1 MKFNTINISTGLL
14 VLAGVISI
22 SWWLG
27 YDPVNELVTTEPGL
41 DNRGAK
47 AVIPDIEIGAFY
59 EALPAAGEPGSA
71 AALNETW
78 PRFRGAY
85 FDNISR
91 SPVKLID
98 RFPEQGPEQLWKVDL
113 GEGYAAAAIYKGLV
127 YVLDHDEEMRADLLR
142 CFRLESGEE
151 LWRRGYQINLK
162 RNHGMSRTVP
172 AVTEDYIL
180 TIGPKAHVMCVRRA
194 DGELLWGLNVALDY
208 EAEIPLWNTGQC
220 PLIDGDRAIIATG
233 GSSLMVA
240 ADLETGEILW
250 EAPNPNNWLMSH
262 SSIMPYEFNGV
273 KMYVYSAFGGVCGI
287 GAEGEMAGKVLWESQ
302 AWNHQTVAPS
312 PVCLPDGKIFLTAG
326 YGAGGMVIQLSGTGS
341 QFQVEVISEY
351 LPKEG
356 LASEQQTPV
365 VFDGHLLG
373 ILPKDAGPL
382 RNQLVC
388 VHPDNF
394 NEVVWSSG
402 PEKRFGL
409 GPFMIADGK
418 LFLLNDDGTL
428 VIARPSTST
437 YQELDRYQVIDGH
450 DAWGPLA
457 VADGYMVL
465 RDAKTMIC
473 IDLAVDRN

>member
-1 MKFNTINISTGLL
+1 MKLNTINISTALL
-14 VLAGVISI
+14 VLAGLISL

-27 YDPVNELVTTEPGL
+27 FDPVNELVTTQPGL

-47 AVIPDIEIGAFY
+47 AVVPDIEIGAFY
-59 EALPAAGEPGSA
+59 EVLSDAGEGETES
-71 AALNETW
+71 ALNETW
-78 PRFRGAY
+78 PRFRGEN
-85 FDNISR
+85 FDNISK
-91 SPVKLID
+91 SPIKLID
-98 RFPEQGPEQLWKVDL
+98 RFPEGGPEQLWQVEL

-208 EAEIPLWNTGQC
+208 EADIPLWNTGQC

-240 ADLETGEILW
+240 ADLESGEILW
-250 EAPNPNNWLMSH
+250 ETPNPHKWLMSH

-287 GAEGEMAGKVLWESQ
+287 GAEGDLAGKLLWESQ

-326 YGAGGMVIQLSGTGS
+326 YGAGAMVLQLSGTGT
-341 QFQVEVISEY
+341 QFNVEVISEY

-365 VFDGHLLG
+365 VFEGHLLG

-382 RNQLVC
+382 RNQLIC

-402 PEKRFGL
+402 PEIRFGL
-409 GPFMIADGK
+409 GPYMIADQK
-418 LFLLNDDGTL
+418 LFILDDDGTL
-428 VIARPSTST
+428 IIAKPSTRE
-437 YQELDRYQVIDGH
+437 YVELDRYQVIDGH

-473 IDLAVDRN
+473 LDMAANRK

>member
-1 MKFNTINISTGLL
+1 MKLNTVNISTGLL
-14 VLAGVISI
+14 VLAGLISI

-27 YDPVNELVTTEPGL
+27 FDPVDELVTTQPGL

-47 AVIPDIEIGAFY
+47 AVIPDIEIGAFF
-59 EALPAAGEPGSA
+59 EALPAAGEAGTES
-71 AALNETW
+71 ALNETW
-78 PRFRGAY
+78 PRFRGEH

-98 RFPEQGPEQLWKVDL
+98 RFPEGGPKQLWQVEL

-142 CFRLESGEE
+142 CFTLESGEE

-180 TIGPKAHVMCVRRA
+180 TIGPKAHVMCVRRV
-194 DGELLWGLNVALDY
+194 DGELLWGLNVALEY

-240 ADLETGEILW
+240 ADLESGEILW
-250 EAPNPNNWLMSH
+250 ETPNPHKWLMSH
-262 SSIMPYEFNGV
+262 SSIMPFEFNGV

-287 GAEGEMAGKVLWESQ
+287 GAEGDLAGKVLWESQ

-312 PVCLPDGKIFLTAG
+312 AVCMPDGKIFLTAG
-326 YGAGGMVIQLSGTGS
+326 YGAGGMVLQLSSTGT
-341 QFQVEVISEY
+341 QFNVEVISEY

-365 VFDGHLLG
+365 VFEGHLLG

-388 VHPDNF
+388 VNPDNF

-402 PEKRFGL
+402 SEIRFGL
-409 GPFMIADGK
+409 GPYMIADQK
-418 LFLLNDDGTL
+418 LFILNDDGTL
-428 VIARPSTST
+428 IIARPSTRE
-437 YQELDRYQVIDGH
+437 YLELDRFQVIDGH

-473 IDLAVDRN
+473 LDLAANRK

>member
-1 MKFNTINISTGLL
+1 M
-14 VLAGVISI
+14 LAGVISI

-27 YDPVNELVTTEPGL
+27 KDPVEELVTTQPGL

-47 AVIPDIEIGAFY
+47 AVIPDIEIGAFF
-59 EALPAAGEPGSA
+59 EMLASGEDQGTAGLDES
-71 AALNETW
+71 W
-78 PRFRGAY
+78 PRFRGEN

-91 SPVKLID
+91 SPVSLID
-98 RFPEQGPEQLWKVDL
+98 KFPADGPEIKWEIEL

-142 CFRLESGEE
+142 CFRLETGEE

-172 AVTEDYIL
+172 AVTEDYVL
-180 TIGPKAHVMCVRRA
+180 SIGPKAHVMCVRRS
-194 DGELLWGLNVALDY
+194 DGELLWGLNVALEY
-208 EAEIPLWNTGQC
+208 EADIPLWNTGQC
-220 PLIDGDRAIIATG
+220 PLIDGDKAIIATG

-250 EAPNPNNWLMSH
+250 ETPNPGKWLMSH
-262 SSIMPYEFNGV
+262 SSIMPYVFNGV

-287 GAEGEMAGKVLWESQ
+287 GAEGELAGKVLWESK

-326 YGAGGMVIQLSGTGS
+326 YGAGGMVIQLSGAGPR
-341 QFQVEVISEY
+341 FQAEVISEY

-356 LASEQQTPV
+356 LASEQQTSV

-388 VHPDNF
+388 VNPDNF

-402 PEKRFGL
+402 SEVRFGL
-409 GPFMIADGK
+409 GPYMIADNK
-418 LFLLNDDGTL
+418 LFILNDDGTL
-428 VIARPSTST
+428 IIARPSIKE
-437 YQELDRYQVIDGH
+437 YLELDRFRVIEGH

-457 VADGYMVL
+457 VANGYMVL
-465 RDAKTMIC
+465 RDAKTMLC
-473 IDLAVDRN
+473 LDLAEKR

>member
-1 MKFNTINISTGLL
+1 MKLKTINISTGLL
-14 VLAGVISI
+14 VLAGLISL

-27 YDPVNELVTTEPGL
+27 HDPVDELVSTQPGL

-47 AVIPDIEIGAFY
+47 AVIPDIEIGAFF
-59 EALPAAGEPGSA
+59 EVLTTDTDPGSSTG
-71 AALNETW
+71 LTETW
-78 PRFRGAY
+78 PRFRGEH

-91 SPVKLID
+91 SEIALID
-98 RFPEQGPEQLWKVDL
+98 KFPAEGPSQKWQLDL

-142 CFRLESGEE
+142 CFVLETGEE

-180 TIGPKAHVMCVRRA
+180 TIGPKAHVMCVRRS

-208 EAEIPLWNTGQC
+208 EADIPLWNTGQC
-220 PLIDGDRAIIATG
+220 PLIDGDLAIIATG

-250 EAPNPNNWLMSH
+250 ETPNPHKWLMSH

-287 GAEGEMAGKVLWESQ
+287 AAEGEMAGQVLWESGD
-302 AWNHQTVAPS
+302 WNHQTVAPS
-312 PVCLPDGKIFLTAG
+312 PVCMPDGKIFLTAG
-326 YGAGGMVIQLSGTGS
+326 YGAGGMVLQLNGAGPR
-341 QFQVEVISEY
+341 FEVEVISEY

-402 PEKRFGL
+402 SETRFGL
-409 GPFMIADGK
+409 GPYMLADNK
-418 LFLLNDDGTL
+418 LFILNDDGTL
-428 VIARPSTST
+428 VIARPSTRA
-437 YQELDRYQVIDGH
+437 YEELDRYQVIDGH

-473 IDLAVDRN
+473 LDLAVKR

>member
-1 MKFNTINISTGLL
+1 MTTGFLLLAGLL
-14 VLAGVISI
+14 SI
-22 SWWLG
+22 AWWMSK
-27 YDPVNELVTTEPGL
+27 DPVDSFVSTQPGL

-47 AVIPDIEIGAFY
+47 AVIPDIEIGAFF
-59 EALPAAGEPGSA
+59 ETMVPVEEMNADPG
-71 AALNETW
+71 LVETW
-78 PRFRGAY
+78 PRFRGEY

-91 SPVKLID
+91 SKIPLIEK
-98 RFPEQGPEQLWKVDL
+98 FPEGGPRVMWQVSL

-142 CFRLESGEE
+142 CFKLDTGEE
-151 LWRRGYQINLK
+151 LWHRGYQINLK

-194 DGELLWGLNVALDY
+194 DGELLWGLNVALEY
-208 EAEIPLWNTGQC
+208 EADIPLWNTGQC

-233 GSSLMVA
+233 GRSLMVA
-240 ADLETGEILW
+240 ADLESGEILW
-250 EAPNPNNWLMSH
+250 ETPNPGAWQMSH
-262 SSIMPYEFNGV
+262 SSIMPYEYKGV
-273 KMYVYSAFGGVCGI
+273 KMYVYSAFGGACGI
-287 GAEGEMAGKVLWESQ
+287 AAEGEREGEILWETG

-312 PVCLPDGKIFLTAG
+312 PICLPDGKIFLTAG
-326 YGAGGMVIQLSGTGS
+326 YGAGGMVLQLNGAGPD
-341 QFQVEVISEY
+341 FGVEILAEY
-351 LPKEG
+351 TAKDG

-394 NEVVWSSG
+394 NEMVWSSG
-402 PEKRFGL
+402 QDIRFGL
-409 GPFMIADGK
+409 GPYMIADNK
-418 LFLLNDDGTL
+418 LFILNDDGTL
-428 VIARPSTST
+428 IIARPSTRE
-437 YQELDRYQVIDGH
+437 YLELDRYQVMEGN

-465 RDAKTMIC
+465 RDAKTMVC
-473 IDLAVDRN
+473 LDLALERY

>member
-1 MKFNTINISTGLL
+1 M
-14 VLAGVISI
+14 LAGVISI

-27 YDPVNELVTTEPGL
+27 KDPVEDFVTTQPGL

-47 AVIPDIEIGAFY
+47 AVVPDIEIGAFF
-59 EALPAAGEPGSA
+59 EALDGGEDQAVDAGLDES
-71 AALNETW
+71 W
-78 PRFRGAY
+78 PRFRGAD
-85 FDNISR
+85 FDNISK
-91 SPVKLID
+91 SPVPLIEK
-98 RFPEQGPEQLWKVDL
+98 FPADGPEIKWQIEL

-142 CFRLESGEE
+142 CFKLDSGEE
-151 LWRRGYQINLK
+151 LWRRGYKINLK

-208 EAEIPLWNTGQC
+208 ESDIPLWNTGQC

-233 GSSLMVA
+233 GTSLMVA

-250 EAPNPNNWLMSH
+250 ETPNPGKWLMSH
-262 SSIMPYEFNGV
+262 SSIMPYEFKGV

-287 GAEGEMAGKVLWESQ
+287 AADGELEGQVLWESK

-312 PVCLPDGKIFLTAG
+312 PVCMPDGKIFLTAG
-326 YGAGGMVIQLSGTGS
+326 YGAGGMVIQLSGPGPR
-341 QFQVEVISEY
+341 FQAEVLEEY
-351 LPKEG
+351 LPREG

-373 ILPKDAGPL
+373 ILPKDAGAL

-394 NEVVWSSG
+394 KEVVWSSG
-402 PEKRFGL
+402 PDVRFGL
-409 GPFMIADGK
+409 GPYMIADNK
-418 LFLLNDDGTL
+418 LFILNDDGTL
-428 VIARPSTST
+428 VIGRPSTRE
-437 YQELDRYQVIDGH
+437 YVELDRYRVIEGH

-457 VADGYMVL
+457 VANGYMVL
-465 RDAKTMIC
+465 RDAKTMLC
-473 IDLAVDRN
+473 LDLAVNR